1 MTNSSTTPTT
11 PKTPSSTGSLPSW
24 ESVLAVVAHPDD
36 ESFGLGAVLD
46 GFVQAGATVSV
57 LCLTQ
62 GEASRLGAPGPDLS
76 RMRAMELQ
84 NAARQLGVA
93 SAVLRTY
100 PDGALAQ
107 VNPTTLATEVLR
119 ELDVR
124 PVEGIVVFDPT
135 GVSGHPDHTAAS
147 KVALDAAAQRD
158 LPVLGWTLPMPTA
171 EQLNDEFG
179 TAFVGHGYDDVD
191 LVLRVD
197 RERQRMASLAH
208 ASQAAPTSVLWRR
221 LELLGDLEYLRWLR
235 RAKSPAA
242 IPAALP
248 ATVAQSPGLM
258 PSEVQTMR
266 VQWQADDRFDI
277 RVRSHA
283 ITVDQPAEVGGD
295 DLGPTPTELFVAS
308 LASCVGFYARRYLR
322 RHHIDPA
329 GLEVT
334 TRFQMGVKPARV
346 AVVDMEISLTAELP
360 LDRQAG
366 LLAQAAHCTVHNSIT
381 HTPDI
386 AIRLASAN

>member
-1 MTNSSTTPTT
+1 MTGSPTT
-11 PKTPSSTGSLPSW
+11 PMTPAATGSLPPW

-46 GFVQAGATVSV
+46 GFVRAGATVSV

-84 NAARQLGVA
+84 HAARQLGVA
-93 SAVLRTY
+93 SAVLLAY

-107 VNPTTLATEVLR
+107 VDRATLAAEVLR
-119 ELDVR
+119 EVEVR
-124 PVEGIVVFDPT
+124 PVQGIMVFDPT
-135 GVSGHPDHTAAS
+135 GVSGHPDHSAAS
-147 KVALDAAAQRD
+147 KAALDAAAQRD
-158 LPVLGWTLPMPTA
+158 LPVLGWTLPQSAA
-171 EQLNDEFG
+171 EMLNDEFG
-179 TAFVGHGYDDVD
+179 AGFVGHGKDDVD
-191 LVLRVD
+191 LVVLVD

-208 ASQAAPTSVLWRR
+208 ASQAMPTSVLWRR

-235 RAKSPAA
+235 REGSLAAAPAA
-242 IPAALP
+242 VH
-248 ATVAQSPGLM
+248 ATLARNPLTAPDAQM
-258 PSEVQTMR
+258 MR
-266 VQWQADDRFDI
+266 VRWQADDRFDI
-277 RVRSHA
+277 QVRGHT
-283 ITVDQPAEVGGD
+283 ITVDQPAEVGGGD
-295 DLGPTPTELFVAS
+295 VGPTPTELFVAG

-334 TRFQMGVKPARV
+334 TSYRMGARPARV
-346 AVVDMEISLTAELP
+346 DAVEMEIHLPAELP
-360 LDRQAG
+360 PDRRAG
-366 LLAQAAHCTVHNSIT
+366 LLAQAAHCTVHTSIT

-386 AIRLASAN
+386 AITLTSTS

>member
-1 MTNSSTTPTT
+1 MTGSPTTPTT
-11 PKTPSSTGSLPSW
+11 PTATGSLPRW

-62 GEASRLGAPGPDLS
+62 GQASTLGASGPDLS

-84 NAARQLGVA
+84 SAARQLGVA
-93 SAVLRTY
+93 SAVLLAY

-107 VNPTTLATEVLR
+107 ADPVTLAAEVLH
-119 ELDVR
+119 EVDAR
-124 PVEGIVVFDPT
+124 PVQGILVFDPT

-147 KVALDAAAQRD
+147 KAALDAAAQRD
-158 LPVLGWTLPMPTA
+158 LPVLGWTLPQSAA
-171 EQLNDEFG
+171 EKLNDEFG
-179 TAFVGHGYDDVD
+179 AAFVGHAYHDVD
-191 LVLRVD
+191 LVVRVD
-197 RERQRMASLAH
+197 REQQRMASLAH

-235 RAKSPAA
+235 RKGALAAVPAA
-242 IPAALP
+242 VS
-248 ATVAQSPGLM
+248 ATVPRNPLTAPDAQM
-258 PSEVQTMR
+258 MR
-266 VQWQADDRFDI
+266 VRWRADDRFDI
-277 RVRSHA
+277 EVRGHT
-283 ITVDQPAEVGGD
+283 ITVDQPAEFGGGD
-295 DLGPTPTELFVAS
+295 VGPTPTELFVAG

-334 TRFQMGVKPARV
+334 TSYRMGAKPARV
-346 AVVDMEISLTAELP
+346 AAVEMEIHLLVELP
-360 LDRQAG
+360 RGRRAG
-366 LLAQAAHCTVHNSIT
+366 LLAQAEHCTVHNSIT
-381 HTPDI
+381 HTPHI
-386 AIRLASAN
+386 AITLASTN